1 MENCQAETTH
11 SETGENSLFLHAQA
25 SGGYFPFK
33 LETNIA
39 DSTGEKNISYC
50 YDSHSLTVRIPLYL
64 GEFYHFYKDY
74 RNYYYLPKED
84 MAVHKSVGSYVDREY
99 RRQATAS
106 TCYTKKN
113 GCFFP
118 LPAAFDETIPLFRE
132 NFKSRRMFMDADSV
146 PSLSQ
151 KQLIHLLYAFV
162 STA

>member
-1 MENCQAETTH
+1 MENCQAETTQT
-11 SETGENSLFLHAQA
+11 ETGENILLLRAHT

-33 LETNIA
+33 LETNMA
-39 DSTGEKNISYC
+39 DSTGEKKLSYC
-50 YDSHSLTVRIPLYL
+50 YDKDSLTVRIPLYL
-64 GEFYHFYKDY
+64 GDFFHFYEDY
-74 RNYYYLPKED
+74 KNYYYLPKED
-84 MAVHKSVGSYVDREY
+84 MAIHKSVGSYVDREY

-118 LPAAFDETIPLFRE
+118 LPAAFDEPIPLFRE
-132 NFKSRRMFMDADSV
+132 NFKSRRMFMDVCSV